1 MARSTLTMV
10 MAGAT
15 NRGKYANDNHPAV
28 RWAAADSQGDGGETT
43 SAAEMLQSLQPV
55 RDLAQNFDIDI
66 AT

>member
-1 MARSTLTMV
+1 MV
-10 MAGAT
+10 MAASS
-15 NRGKYANDNHPAV
+15 NRGNDGDGNDSHPAV
-28 RWAAADSQGDGGETT
+28 RWAAAGSQDDDGGEAT